1 MKKLIIVAIALFT
14 LNLSAAE
21 SPVKPNEL
29 LRTDIVKLLGSNCP
43 AEFNYQDC
51 TVNVIFTINSKSE
64 VIVLSVNAPNDVAE
78 RFIKRKLNY
87 KKVNFKTTKAGEL
100 FLLPLKFEKS

>member
-29 LRTDIVKLLGSNCP
+29 LRTDIVQLLGDDCP
-43 AEFNYQDC
+43 A
-51 TVNVIFTINSKSE
+51 
-64 VIVLSVNAPNDVAE
+64 
-78 RFIKRKLNY
+78 
-87 KKVNFKTTKAGEL
+87 
-100 FLLPLKFEKS
+100 

>member
-29 LRTDIVKLLGSNCP
+29 LRTDIIKLLGDDCP
-43 AEFNYQDC
+43 AEFSNQNC
-51 TVNVIFTINSKSE
+51 TVEVIFTINSKSE
-64 VIVLSVNAPNDVAE
+64 VIVLSVNAPNDIAE

-87 KKVNFKTTKAGEL
+87 KKVNFKTTKEGEL
-100 FLLPLKFEKS
+100 FLLPLKFKKS

>member
-29 LRTDIVKLLGSNCP
+29 LRTDIVQLLGVDCP
-43 AEFNYQDC
+43 AELTNKTCSID
-51 TVNVIFTINSKSE
+51 VIFTINSKSE
-64 VIVLSVNAPNDVAE
+64 VIVLSVNAPNEDTE
-78 RFIKRKLNY
+78 EFIKRKLNY
-87 KKVNFKTTKAGEL
+87 KKVSYKTIKEGEL
-100 FLLPLKFEKS
+100 FLLPLKFQKS

>member
-29 LRTDIVKLLGSNCP
+29 LRADIVQLLGDNCP
-43 AEFNYQDC
+43 AEFNNKTCSMD
-51 TVNVIFTINSKSE
+51 VIFTINSKSE
-64 VIVLSVNAPNDVAE
+64 VIVLSVNAPNKITE
-78 RFIKRKLNY
+78 EFIKRKLNY
-87 KKVNFKTTKAGEL
+87 KKVSYRTIKEGEL
-100 FLLPLKFEKS
+100 FLLPLKFQKS

>member
-1 MKKLIIVAIALFT
+1 MKKLIIAAITLFT

-29 LRTDIVKLLGSNCP
+29 LRADIVQLLGENCP
-43 AEFNYQDC
+43 AEFNNQSC
-51 TVNVIFTINSKSE
+51 TVDVIFTINSKSE
-64 VIVLSVNAPNDVAE
+64 VIVLSVTAPNEVAE

-87 KKVNFKTTKAGEL
+87 KKVSFKTTKEGEL
-100 FLLPLKFEKS
+100 FLLPLKFKKS